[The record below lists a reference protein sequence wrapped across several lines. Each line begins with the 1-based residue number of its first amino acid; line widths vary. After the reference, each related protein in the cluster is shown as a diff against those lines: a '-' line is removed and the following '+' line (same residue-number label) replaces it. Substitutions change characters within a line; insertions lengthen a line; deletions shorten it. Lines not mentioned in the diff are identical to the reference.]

1 MLPVILG
8 GIAILGAG
16 YVAKKVYEENQNEID
31 REIENGL
38 EAIQEWFE
46 AKTEAL
52 DNYTFSIKDEK
63 NKYQVEE
70 EINIDNLQHMKKKVY
85 HDSFVDFIS
94 LYEKIENV
102 DLGKLE
108 YQEIDF
114 ASKTY
119 GQEIYDEMAQNNIKI
134 TTDLLFK
141 ANNLLGDIV
150 MYLDEIIKQEI
161 NYEKFRIKE
170 KELLKEAFSL
180 ARFIQKVCVN
190 ESITEDVVVKFNN
203 IISSIQE
210 DK

>member
-1 MLPVILG
+1 MLPIILG
-8 GIAILGAG
+8 GMAVLGAG
-16 YVAKKVYEENQNEID
+16 YVAKKVYEENQYEID
-31 REIENGL
+31 AKIEDGL

-52 DNYTFSIKDEK
+52 ENYSFSTRDEED
-63 NKYQVEE
+63 KYQVEE
-70 EINIDNLQHMKKKVY
+70 EINLDNLQHMKKKVY

-102 DLGKLE
+102 DLGKIE
-108 YQEIDF
+108 YQEVDF
-114 ASKTY
+114 NSKTY
-119 GQEIYDEMAQNNIKI
+119 GQEIYDEIAQHNIKV

-150 MYLDEIIKQEI
+150 MHLDEIIKQET

-180 ARFIQKVCVN
+180 ARFIQKVCINDSV
-190 ESITEDVVVKFNN
+190 TEDVVVKFNN

>member
-114 ASKTY
+114 VSKTY

-203 IISSIQE
+203 IISSIEE

>member
-8 GIAILGAG
+8 GFAILGAG
-16 YVAKKVYEENQNEID
+16 YVAKKIYEENQCEID
-31 REIENGL
+31 EKIENGL
-38 EAIQEWFE
+38 ESIQEWFE

-52 DNYTFSIKDEK
+52 DNYSFSIKNEK

-70 EINIDNLQHMKKKVY
+70 EINVDNLQHMKKKVY

-114 ASKTY
+114 NSKTY
-119 GQEIYDEMAQNNIKI
+119 GEEIYDEMAQNNIKI
-134 TTDLLFK
+134 TIDLLFK
-141 ANNLLGDIV
+141 ANNLLNDIV
-150 MYLDEIIKQEI
+150 MYLDEIIKQET

-190 ESITEDVVVKFNN
+190 DSITENVVVKFNN

>member
-1 MLPVILG
+1 
-8 GIAILGAG
+8 
-16 YVAKKVYEENQNEID
+16 
-31 REIENGL
+31 
-38 EAIQEWFE
+38 
-46 AKTEAL
+46 
-52 DNYTFSIKDEK
+52 
-63 NKYQVEE
+63 
-70 EINIDNLQHMKKKVY
+70 
-85 HDSFVDFIS
+85 
-94 LYEKIENV
+94 
-102 DLGKLE
+102 
-108 YQEIDF
+108 
-114 ASKTY
+114 
-119 GQEIYDEMAQNNIKI
+119 MAQNNIKI

-190 ESITEDVVVKFNN
+190 DSVTEDVVVKFNN

>member
-94 LYEKIENV
+94 LYKKIENV

-150 MYLDEIIKQEI
+150 MYLDEIIKQET

-203 IISSIQE
+203 IISSIEE

>member
-1 MLPVILG
+1 
-8 GIAILGAG
+8 
-16 YVAKKVYEENQNEID
+16 
-31 REIENGL
+31 
-38 EAIQEWFE
+38 
-46 AKTEAL
+46 
-52 DNYTFSIKDEK
+52 
-63 NKYQVEE
+63 
-70 EINIDNLQHMKKKVY
+70 MKKKVY
-85 HDSFVDFIS
+85 HDSFVDFIN
-94 LYEKIENV
+94 LYKKIENV

-114 ASKTY
+114 DSKTY
-119 GQEIYDEMAQNNIKI
+119 GEEIYDEMAQHNIKV

-150 MYLDEIIKQEI
+150 MHLDEIIKQET

-190 ESITEDVVVKFNN
+190 DSVTEDVVVKFNN

>member
-1 MLPVILG
+1 
-8 GIAILGAG
+8 
-16 YVAKKVYEENQNEID
+16 
-31 REIENGL
+31 
-38 EAIQEWFE
+38 
-46 AKTEAL
+46 
-52 DNYTFSIKDEK
+52 
-63 NKYQVEE
+63 
-70 EINIDNLQHMKKKVY
+70 MKKKVY

-114 ASKTY
+114 VSKTY

-150 MYLDEIIKQEI
+150 MYLDEIIKQET
-161 NYEKFRIKE
+161 NYERFRIKE

-203 IISSIQE
+203 IISSIEE

>member
-8 GIAILGAG
+8 GIAFLGAG

-119 GQEIYDEMAQNNIKI
+119 GEEIYDEMAQHNIKV

-150 MYLDEIIKQEI
+150 MYLDEIIKQET

-203 IISSIQE
+203 IISSIEE

>member
-46 AKTEAL
+46 AKTEVL

-150 MYLDEIIKQEI
+150 MYLDEIIKQET
-161 NYEKFRIKE
+161 NYERFRIKE

-203 IISSIQE
+203 IISSIEE

>member
-8 GIAILGAG
+8 GFAILGAG
-16 YVAKKVYEENQNEID
+16 YVAKKIYEENQCEID
-31 REIENGL
+31 EKIENGL
-38 EAIQEWFE
+38 ESIQEWFE
-46 AKTEAL
+46 LKTEAL
-52 DNYTFSIKDEK
+52 DNYSFSIKNEK

-70 EINIDNLQHMKKKVY
+70 EINVDNLQHMKKKVY

-114 ASKTY
+114 NSKTY
-119 GQEIYDEMAQNNIKI
+119 GEEIYDEMAQNNIKI
-134 TTDLLFK
+134 TIDLLFK
-141 ANNLLGDIV
+141 ANNLLNDIV
-150 MYLDEIIKQEI
+150 MYLDEIIKQET

-190 ESITEDVVVKFNN
+190 DSITENVVVKFNN

>member
-46 AKTEAL
+46 AKTEVL

-114 ASKTY
+114 VSKTY

-150 MYLDEIIKQEI
+150 MYLDEIIKQET
-161 NYEKFRIKE
+161 NYERFRIKE

-203 IISSIQE
+203 IISSIEE

>member
-150 MYLDEIIKQEI
+150 MYLDEIIKQET
-161 NYEKFRIKE
+161 NYERFRIKE

-203 IISSIQE
+203 IISSIEE

>member
-114 ASKTY
+114 TSKTY

-203 IISSIQE
+203 IISSIEE

>member
-1 MLPVILG
+1 MLPIILG
-8 GIAILGAG
+8 GMAVLGAG
-16 YVAKKVYEENQNEID
+16 YVAKKVYEENQYEID
-31 REIENGL
+31 AKIEDGL

-52 DNYTFSIKDEK
+52 DNYSFSTRDEED
-63 NKYQVEE
+63 KYQVEE
-70 EINIDNLQHMKKKVY
+70 EINLDNLQHMKKNVY
-85 HDSFVDFIS
+85 HDSFVDFIN

-108 YQEIDF
+108 YQQVDF
-114 ASKTY
+114 NSKTY
-119 GQEIYDEMAQNNIKI
+119 GQEIYDEMAQHNIKV

-150 MYLDEIIKQEI
+150 MHIDEIIKQET
-161 NYEKFRIKE
+161 NYENFRIKE

-180 ARFIQKVCVN
+180 ARFIQKVCINDSV
-190 ESITEDVVVKFNN
+190 TEDVVVKFNN

>member
-8 GIAILGAG
+8 GIAMFGAG
-16 YVAKKVYEENQNEID
+16 FVAKKIYDENQLEID
-31 REIENGL
+31 EKIEEGL

-52 DNYTFSIKDEK
+52 DNYLFTTNKEE

-70 EINIDNLQHMKKKVY
+70 EINLDNLQHMKKKVY
-85 HDSFVDFIS
+85 HDSFVDFIF

-108 YQEIDF
+108 FVEVDF
-114 ASKTY
+114 NLKTY
-119 GQEIYDEMAQNNIKI
+119 GEEIYDELTQNNIRV

-141 ANNLLGDIV
+141 ANNLLSDIV
-150 MYLDEIIKQEI
+150 MHIDEIIKQET

-180 ARFIQKVCVN
+180 ARFIQKVCIN
-190 ESITEDVVVKFNN
+190 DSITEDVVVKFNN

>member
-8 GIAILGAG
+8 GIAISGAG

-203 IISSIQE
+203 IISSIEE

>member
-114 ASKTY
+114 VSKTY

-150 MYLDEIIKQEI
+150 MYLDEIIKQET

-203 IISSIQE
+203 IISSIEE

>member
-114 ASKTY
+114 VSKTY

-150 MYLDEIIKQEI
+150 MYLDEIIKQET

-180 ARFIQKVCVN
+180 ARFIQKVCAN

-203 IISSIQE
+203 IISSIEE

>member
-94 LYEKIENV
+94 LYKKIENV

-150 MYLDEIIKQEI
+150 MYLDEIIKQET
-161 NYEKFRIKE
+161 NYERFRIKE

-203 IISSIQE
+203 IISSIEE

>member
-150 MYLDEIIKQEI
+150 MYLDEIIKQET

-180 ARFIQKVCVN
+180 ARFIQKVCAN

-203 IISSIQE
+203 IISSIEE

>member
-119 GQEIYDEMAQNNIKI
+119 GEEIYDEMAQNNIKI

-150 MYLDEIIKQEI
+150 MYLDEIIKQET

-203 IISSIQE
+203 IISSIEE

>member
-46 AKTEAL
+46 AKTEVL

-203 IISSIQE
+203 IISSIEE

>member
-150 MYLDEIIKQEI
+150 MYLDEIIKQET

-203 IISSIQE
+203 IISSIEE

>member
-114 ASKTY
+114 VSKTY

-150 MYLDEIIKQEI
+150 MYLDEIIKQET
-161 NYEKFRIKE
+161 NYERFRIKE

-203 IISSIQE
+203 IISSIEE

>member
-190 ESITEDVVVKFNN
+190 ESISEDVVVKFNN
-203 IISSIQE
+203 IISSIEE

>member
-16 YVAKKVYEENQNEID
+16 HVAKKVYEENQNEID

-38 EAIQEWFE
+38 EAIQEWFK

-150 MYLDEIIKQEI
+150 MYLDVIIKQEI

-203 IISSIQE
+203 IISSIEE

>member
-203 IISSIQE
+203 IISSIEE

>member
-119 GQEIYDEMAQNNIKI
+119 GEEIYDEMAQHNIKV

-150 MYLDEIIKQEI
+150 MYLDEIIKQET

-203 IISSIQE
+203 IISSIEE

>member
-119 GQEIYDEMAQNNIKI
+119 GEEIYDEMAQHNIKV

-203 IISSIQE
+203 IISSIEE